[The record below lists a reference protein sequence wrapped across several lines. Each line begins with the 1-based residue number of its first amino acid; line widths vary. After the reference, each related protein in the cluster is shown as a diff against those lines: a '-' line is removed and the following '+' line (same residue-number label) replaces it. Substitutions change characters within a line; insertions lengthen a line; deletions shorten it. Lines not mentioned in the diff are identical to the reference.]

1 MYIRGRGKSGYLT
14 GEKKEPDMD
23 DSSYSSWDAEN
34 SKVMTWLVNSME
46 EDISSNY
53 MCYHTAKELWDN
65 VNLMYSDLGNQSQI
79 YEIML
84 KLGEIHQGED
94 STTKYFNSLKRLW
107 QDLELFNF
115 YEWKSIDDC
124 NHYKKKVEDDRIF
137 KFLMGLNVE
146 FDEVRGRIIGRQP
159 LPFIG
164 EVFDEVRREES
175 RRLVMLGKKGSNSST
190 ENSAL
195 AAKNPMQEK

>member
-1 MYIRGRGKSGYLT
+1 MYIRGRGKIGYLT
-14 GEKKEPDMD
+14 GEKKEPNMD
-23 DSSYSSWDAEN
+23 DPSYSSWDAEN
-34 SKVMTWLVNSME
+34 SMVMTWLVKSME

-94 STTKYFNSLKRLW
+94 SVTKYFNSLKRLW
-107 QDLELFNF
+107 KDLDLFNF

-124 NHYKKKVEDDRIF
+124 NHYKKRIEDDRIF
-137 KFLMGLNVE
+137 KFLMGLNVD
-146 FDEVRGRIIGRQP
+146 FDEG
-159 LPFIG
+159 G
-164 EVFDEVRREES
+164 ESLGDS
-175 RRLVMLGKKGSNSST
+175 LSHLLVMYLLRFGMKKVADWLCWERKSQT
-190 ENSAL
+190 VAL
-195 AAKNPMQEK
+195 KILH